1 MQIDKNGSGS
11 PAPISLYKST
21 IPSESDYKAVLR
33 GFMFY
38 VVSFIKN
45 LSSSIV
51 RRFDSLTV
59 QITVQKY
66 KVGLFF
72 CACYPPSSNIFSE
85 QRAGHAEHF
94 PPKVLTHYDYFAK

>member
-33 GFMFY
+33 GLMFY

-45 LSSSIV
+45 LSSPIV

-59 QITVQKY
+59 QITVQNIKW
-66 KVGLFF
+66 GCFSALAILLAAIF
-72 CACYPPSSNIFSE
+72 CNPLKTAMQQVE
-85 QRAGHAEHF
+85 
-94 PPKVLTHYDYFAK
+94 